1 MNEETSAPEHRL
13 APPPVTTDV
22 CPKPTRSTV
31 GRRIFFWIG
40 IASISAAPSLG
51 VTIRDPDDFPLSA
64 LILGILTF
72 AVAAGVLS
80 SQRWVRNLTRHTRLR
95 RAILTA
101 YIIRTIFAAI
111 PLAPMLMDIW
121 VGMIAMMTGGLFIV
135 PFSTIINP
143 PPTETTAFISTYI
156 LVLWQGFWLNLVVWV
171 LVLLAW
177 LFQRLFMQPPADRS
191 NDSCPRCRYD
201 LRSTIPGHPCPE
213 CGELK
218 ILRCADC
225 GQDLPT
231 GEAST
236 PCPYCGSTRATTDPR
251 WQSWVS
257 RISLKGLTVF
267 VLACIFWST
276 IMALINSKF
285 L

>member
-22 CPKPTRSTV
+22 CPKPTRSMV

-40 IASISAAPSLG
+40 ISSISAAPSLG

-80 SQRWVRNLTRHTRLR
+80 SQRWVQKLTRHPRLR

-111 PLAPMLMDIW
+111 PLAPMLIDMW
-121 VGMIAMMTGGLFIV
+121 VGMIAMMTGGLFIL
-135 PFSTIINP
+135 PFSAIADSP
-143 PPTETTAFISTYI
+143 PIEATAFISTYI

-177 LFQRLFMQPPADRS
+177 LFQRLFMQPPADRT
-191 NDSCPRCRYD
+191 NGSCPRCQYD

-231 GEAST
+231 GAAST
-236 PCPYCGSTRATTDPR
+236 PCPSCGSTRKTTDPR

-276 IMALINSKF
+276 IMALINSRF

>member
-1 MNEETSAPEHRL
+1 M
-13 APPPVTTDV
+13 
-22 CPKPTRSTV
+22 V

-40 IASISAAPSLG
+40 ISSISAAPSLG

-72 AVAAGVLS
+72 AVTAGVLS
-80 SQRWVRNLTRHTRLR
+80 SQRWVRNLTRHPRLR

-111 PLAPMLMDIW
+111 PLAPMLIDIW
-121 VGMIAMMTGGLFIV
+121 VGVIAFMTGGFFVV
-135 PFSTIINP
+135 PFSTLIDP
-143 PPTETTAFISTYI
+143 PPTEDTAFIMTYI
-156 LVLWQGFWLNLVVWV
+156 LVLWQGCWLNLAVWV

-201 LRSTIPGHPCPE
+201 LRSTILGHPCPE

-218 ILRCADC
+218 IVRCADC
-225 GQDLPT
+225 GRRLASVS
-231 GEAST
+231 AST
-236 PCPYCGSTRATTDPR
+236 TCPSCGSTRKTTDPR
-251 WQSWVS
+251 WESWVS
-257 RISLKGLTVF
+257 RISLKTLTVF
-267 VLACIFWST
+267 VLACIFWS
-276 IMALINSKF
+276 IAMALVNSTF
-285 L
+285 A